1 MLMCMWQHQVPQ
13 VPISIPDCKA
23 SYCTA
28 GSRARRVCKAS
39 GAEFQ
44 KRRRPNIDDK
54 IVKSVRMEQSSVEV
68 AHDTK
73 GIANTEELTALAD
86 ELISQ
91 LCAGGDAQAS
101 AAARAYELSM
111 TDGCSSRAVQDALE
125 RSPHIA
131 QTALVSG
138 FHGHVREAMES
149 MHGNYVVQKIIQ
161 VMPGSSSQFIIEEL
175 LGSVG
180 YVAQHRLGCR
190 VLCRLLENL
199 KPDGTPFLALVEEIL
214 ADVGDLLCHNYGNY
228 VISHILEFG
237 LPEQRHKIAS
247 TLCLDFVN
255 SARNRNGSRVIVM
268 ALTFCSSHDLGAM
281 VGLILQDES
290 NMVGLAAHQC
300 GWKVVEAFLKLP
312 EEHSLDMQQLLRPF
326 APGLVSKKYGRKT
339 VEALGLPVTLQLN
352 LHVP

>member
-1 MLMCMWQHQVPQ
+1 VL
-13 VPISIPDCKA
+13 
-23 SYCTA
+23 
-28 GSRARRVCKAS
+28 
-39 GAEFQ
+39 Q

-68 AHDTK
+68 APDTK
-73 GIANTEELTALAD
+73 GNANTEELTALAD
-86 ELISQ
+86 DLISQ
-91 LCAGGDAQAS
+91 LSAGGDAQVS

-138 FHGHVREAMES
+138 FHGHVREAVES
-149 MHGNYVVQKIIQ
+149 MHGNYAVQKIIQ
-161 VMPGSSSQFIIEEL
+161 VMPGSSHFIIEEL

-199 KPDGTPFLALVEEIL
+199 KPDGTPFHALVEEIL
-214 ADVGDLLCHNYGNY
+214 ADVDDLLCHNYGNY
-228 VISHILEFG
+228 VISHLLEFG
-237 LPEQRHKIAS
+237 LPEHKHKIAS
-247 TLCLDFVN
+247 TLCSDFVN
-255 SARNRNGSRVIVM
+255 SARNRNGARVIVM
-268 ALTFCSSHDLGAM
+268 ALTFCSSHDLRAM
-281 VGLILQDES
+281 VSLMLQDES
-290 NMVGLAAHQC
+290 NMVGLAAHQS
-300 GWKVVEAFLKLP
+300 GWKVVEVFLKFP
-312 EEHSLDMQQLLRPF
+312 EEHSLEMRQLLRPF
-326 APGLVSKKYGRKT
+326 VPGLMTNKYGRKT